1 VEDALAT
8 AAASTR
14 LAPDD
19 RRKAILAIA
28 RDVFMTEGYA
38 AASMSEIAARLGGSK
53 GTLYNY
59 FPSKEALF
67 AEFLRSECSA
77 EAEGEPALIEGYTDV
92 REALRQIGRGIVRR
106 IFSDTVQAIH
116 RLVIAESARFPELGR
131 TFYENGPKVGIL
143 RGAGY
148 LQRWMDEGKLKRT
161 DAIRASERFGELCK
175 AGLYQRSM
183 WAGEKP
189 TQSQM
194 YDNVDEAVDIFLAY
208 YGA

>member
-1 VEDALAT
+1 M
-8 AAASTR
+8 ASGSR
-14 LAPDD
+14 IPPDD

-28 RDVFMTEGYA
+28 REVFLTQGYA
-38 AASMSEIAARLGGSK
+38 DASMSEIATRLGGSK

-77 EAEGEPALIEGYTDV
+77 EAEGEAQVFEGDV
-92 REALRQIGRGIVRR
+92 DIRDALRQIGRGMVRR
-106 IFSDTVQAIH
+106 IFSETVQAIH

-148 LQRWMDEGKLKRT
+148 LQRWMDEGRLRRT
-161 DAIRASERFGELCK
+161 DPVRASERFGELCK

-183 WAGEKP
+183 WAGWRP
-189 TQSQM
+189 TQAQM
-194 YDNVDEAVDIFLAY
+194 DENVDEAVDIFLAY
-208 YGA
+208 YGVQPAR